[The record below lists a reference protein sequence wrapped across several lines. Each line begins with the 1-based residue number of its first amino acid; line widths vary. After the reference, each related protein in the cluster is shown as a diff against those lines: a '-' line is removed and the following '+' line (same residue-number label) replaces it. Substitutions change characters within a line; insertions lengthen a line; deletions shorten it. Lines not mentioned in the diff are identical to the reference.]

1 MKTLKTITAFQR
13 VNEKWNEN
21 LAKKGL
27 VEYRTM
33 YKTLSKSGIDKGYI
47 AQIEKLYDDIA
58 IGGMYS
64 SRRAEEEGIL
74 RIDGKTKYRNANW

>member
-33 YKTLSKSGIDKGYI
+33 YKTLSKSGIDKSWI
-47 AQIEKLYDDIA
+47 KKLEKLYDDIV

-64 SRRAEEEGIL
+64 SRRAEEEGIVK
-74 RIDGKTKYRNANW
+74 IDGKTKYKNANW